1 LFAIQSALALLRQD
15 SGIDFRR
22 LSLELSVLKA
32 SDTTYTERYMWTPQ
46 ENKEGYDKG
55 SAMSYVGDREGG

>member
-1 LFAIQSALALLRQD
+1 
-15 SGIDFRR
+15 
-22 LSLELSVLKA
+22 
-32 SDTTYTERYMWTPQ
+32 MWTPQ